1 MDFHFIN
8 TRQFI
13 KNLAINTGTSSS
25 PVFTPMCTMSEM
37 SLNTEFEEKTWYTFC
52 SAIQQSLKTGVAM
65 SIEGSIKIDMNNE
78 AIITLL
84 GDVHTLL
91 ASGEIAHFNN
101 QLIQFDLLTDV
112 NNSVLEYTTYQV
124 PCTISLS
131 DLGGAAE
138 DEGAFSITI
147 NFIGK
152 GTVVTSA

>member
-13 KNLAINTGTSSS
+13 KNLAINTGTSAT
-25 PVFTPMCTMSEM
+25 PAFTSMCTMSEM

-65 SIEGSIKIDMNNE
+65 SIEGSVKIDMNND
-78 AIITLL
+78 AIVTLL

-101 QLIQFDLLTDV
+101 QLIQFDLLTDL
-112 NNSVLEYTTYQV
+112 NNNVLEYTKYQV

-138 DEGAFSITI
+138 DEGAFGITI

-152 GTVVTSA
+152 GTVIASS